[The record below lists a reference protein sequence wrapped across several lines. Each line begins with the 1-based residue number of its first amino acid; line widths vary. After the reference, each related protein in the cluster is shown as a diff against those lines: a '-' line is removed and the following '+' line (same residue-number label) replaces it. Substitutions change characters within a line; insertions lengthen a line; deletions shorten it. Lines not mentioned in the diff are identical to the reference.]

1 MKLQGKVAIVTGGS
15 RGIGASVAREF
26 AAQGAKVVVNYL
38 NSQQKADDIVADII
52 KHGGLAISVQADV
65 SQQSDIDTLVE
76 QTCTAFGGVDILV
89 NNAGWATLER
99 LQDITLADTKKQGE
113 LNVFGPIFLTQ
124 KVSTIMPTGSVIIN
138 ISSIAAKGGAGGSIY
153 SATKAAMNTLTK
165 CYASELG
172 DKGIR
177 VNAIA
182 PGAVETDLYIEAGL
196 FKREDEIIGQTPLKR
211 LGQPQDIASLALF
224 LASEDSSWITGEVI
238 QISGGRFMS

>member
-1 MKLQGKVAIVTGGS
+1 V
-15 RGIGASVAREF
+15 
-26 AAQGAKVVVNYL
+26 
-38 NSQQKADDIVADII
+38 
-52 KHGGLAISVQADV
+52 
-65 SQQSDIDTLVE
+65 
-76 QTCTAFGGVDILV
+76 AFGKVDILV

-99 LQDITLADTKKQGE
+99 LQDITLNDTKKQFE

-124 KVSTIMPTGSVIIN
+124 KVSAIMSKGSVIIN

-153 SATKAAMNTLTK
+153 CATKAAINTLTK
-165 CYASELG
+165 CYAAELG
-172 DKGIR
+172 EKGIR

-196 FKREDEIIGQTPLKR
+196 FKREAEIIGQTPLKR
-211 LGQPQDIASLALF
+211 LGQPHDISSLALF

>member
-1 MKLQGKVAIVTGGS
+1 MKLKGKVALITGAS
-15 RGIGASVAREF
+15 RGIGAQIAKDF
-26 AAQGAKVVVNYL
+26 AKQGAKVVVNYH
-38 NSQQKADDIVADII
+38 NNQQKADAIVAEIV
-52 KHGGLAISVQADV
+52 KQGGLAIAVQADV
-65 SQQSDIDTLVE
+65 SQQSGIDTLVK
-76 QTCTAFGGVDILV
+76 QTCVAFGGVDILV

-99 LQDITLADTKKQGE
+99 LQDITLDDTKKQFE

-124 KVSTIMPTGSVIIN
+124 KVSAIMPQGSVIIN
-138 ISSIAAKGGAGGSIY
+138 VSSIAAKGGAGGSIY
-153 SATKAAMNTLTK
+153 CATKAAINTLTK
-165 CYASELG
+165 CYAAELG

-196 FKREDEIIGQTPLKR
+196 VKREAEIIAQTPLKR
-211 LGQPQDIASLALF
+211 LGQPHDIASLALF

>member
-1 MKLQGKVAIVTGGS
+1 MS
-15 RGIGASVAREF
+15 R
-26 AAQGAKVVVNYL
+26 
-38 NSQQKADDIVADII
+38 
-52 KHGGLAISVQADV
+52 HV
-65 SQQSDIDTLVE
+65 S
-76 QTCTAFGGVDILV
+76 AFGGVDILV

-99 LQDITLADTKKQGE
+99 LQDITLADTKKQFE

>member
-1 MKLQGKVAIVTGGS
+1 MKLQNKVAIVTGGS
-15 RGIGASVAREF
+15 RGIGAAIACEF
-26 AAQGAKVVVNYL
+26 ASQGAKVVVNYL
-38 NSQQKADDIVADII
+38 NSQEKADAVVANII
-52 KHGGLAISVQADV
+52 EQGGLALAVQADV
-65 SQQSDIDTLVE
+65 SQLSGIDHLVNQACE
-76 QTCTAFGGVDILV
+76 AFGVVDILV

-99 LQDITLADTKKQGE
+99 LQDITFDDTKKQFE

-124 KVSTIMPTGSVIIN
+124 KISAIMPSGSVIIN

-153 SATKAAMNTLTK
+153 CATKAAINTLTK
-165 CYASELG
+165 CYAAELG
-172 DKGIR
+172 EKGIR

-196 FKREDEIIGQTPLKR
+196 AKREAEIIGQTPLKR
-211 LGQPQDIASLALF
+211 LGQPDDIASLALF

>member
-1 MKLQGKVAIVTGGS
+1 
-15 RGIGASVAREF
+15 
-26 AAQGAKVVVNYL
+26 
-38 NSQQKADDIVADII
+38 
-52 KHGGLAISVQADV
+52 
-65 SQQSDIDTLVE
+65 
-76 QTCTAFGGVDILV
+76 
-89 NNAGWATLER
+89 
-99 LQDITLADTKKQGE
+99 
-113 LNVFGPIFLTQ
+113 
-124 KVSTIMPTGSVIIN
+124 MPTGSVIIN

-165 CYASELG
+165 CYAAELG

>member
-1 MKLQGKVAIVTGGS
+1 LKLKGKVALITGAS
-15 RGIGASVAREF
+15 RGIGAQIAKDF
-26 AAQGAKVVVNYL
+26 AKQGAKVVVNYH
-38 NSQQKADDIVADII
+38 NNQQKADAIVAEIV
-52 KHGGLAISVQADV
+52 KQGGLAIAVQADV
-65 SQQSDIDTLVE
+65 SQQSGIDTLVK
-76 QTCTAFGGVDILV
+76 QTCVAFGGVDILV

-99 LQDITLADTKKQGE
+99 LQDITLDDTKKQFE

-124 KVSTIMPTGSVIIN
+124 KVSAIMPQGSVIIN
-138 ISSIAAKGGAGGSIY
+138 VSSIAAKGGAGGSIY
-153 SATKAAMNTLTK
+153 CATKAAINTLTK
-165 CYASELG
+165 CYAAELG

-196 FKREDEIIGQTPLKR
+196 VKREAEIIAQTPLKR
-211 LGQPQDIASLALF
+211 LGQPHDIASLALF

>member
-1 MKLQGKVAIVTGGS
+1 MKLQDKVAIVTGGS
-15 RGIGASVAREF
+15 RGIGASIAREF
-26 AAQGAKVVVNYL
+26 ASQGAKVVVNYL
-38 NSQQKADDIVADII
+38 NSQEKADVIVADII
-52 KHGGLAISVQADV
+52 KQNGLAIAVQADV
-65 SQQSDIDTLVE
+65 SQQSGIDTLVE
-76 QTCTAFGGVDILV
+76 QACTAFGGVDILV

-99 LQDITLADTKKQGE
+99 LQDITLADTKKQFE

-124 KVSTIMPTGSVIIN
+124 KVSAIMPTGSVIIN

-165 CYASELG
+165 CYAAELG

-196 FKREDEIIGQTPLKR
+196 FKREAEIIEQTPLKR
-211 LGQPQDIASLALF
+211 LGQPDDIASLALF

>member
-15 RGIGASVAREF
+15 RGIGACVAREF

-38 NSQQKADDIVADII
+38 NSQQKADDIVTDII

-65 SQQSDIDTLVE
+65 SQQSGIDTLVE

-99 LQDITLADTKKQGE
+99 LQDITLADTKKQFE

>member
-1 MKLQGKVAIVTGGS
+1 MKLHNKVAIVTGGS
-15 RGIGASVAREF
+15 RGIGAAIASEF
-26 AAQGAKVVVNYL
+26 ASQGAKVIVNYL
-38 NSQQKADDIVADII
+38 NSQEKADAVVADIVER
-52 KHGGLAISVQADV
+52 GGLAVAVQADV
-65 SQQSDIDTLVE
+65 SQLSGIDHLVKRACE
-76 QTCTAFGGVDILV
+76 AFGGVDILV

-99 LQDITLADTKKQGE
+99 LQDITLDDTKKQFE

-124 KVSTIMPTGSVIIN
+124 KISTIMASGSVIIN

-153 SATKAAMNTLTK
+153 CATKAAINTLTK
-165 CYASELG
+165 CYAAELG
-172 DKGIR
+172 EKGIR

-196 FKREDEIIGQTPLKR
+196 AKREAEIIGQTPLKR
-211 LGQPQDIASLALF
+211 LGQPDDIASLALF

>member
-1 MKLQGKVAIVTGGS
+1 MKLQNKVAIVTGGS
-15 RGIGASVAREF
+15 RGIGASIAKEF
-26 AAQGAKVVVNYL
+26 ASQGAKVVVNYL
-38 NSQQKADDIVADII
+38 NSQEKADAIVADII
-52 KHGGLAISVQADV
+52 EQGGLAVAVQADV
-65 SQQSDIDTLVE
+65 SQLSGIDYLVKQACE
-76 QTCTAFGGVDILV
+76 TFGGIDILV

-99 LQDITLADTKKQGE
+99 LQDITIDDTKKQFE

-124 KVSTIMPTGSVIIN
+124 KVSAIMQTGSVIIN

-153 SATKAAMNTLTK
+153 CATKAAINTLTK
-165 CYASELG
+165 CYAAELG
-172 DKGIR
+172 EKGIR

-211 LGQPQDIASLALF
+211 LGQPHDISSLALF

>member
-1 MKLQGKVAIVTGGS
+1 MKLKGKVALITGAS
-15 RGIGASVAREF
+15 RGIGAQIAKDF
-26 AAQGAKVVVNYL
+26 AKQGAKVVVNYH
-38 NSQQKADDIVADII
+38 NNQQKADAIVAEIV
-52 KHGGLAISVQADV
+52 KQGGLAIAVQADV
-65 SQQSDIDTLVE
+65 SQQSGIDTLVK
-76 QTCTAFGGVDILV
+76 QTCAAFGGVDILV

-99 LQDITLADTKKQGE
+99 LQDITLDDTKKQFE

-124 KVSTIMPTGSVIIN
+124 KVSAIMPQGSVIIN
-138 ISSIAAKGGAGGSIY
+138 VSSIAAKGGAGGSIY
-153 SATKAAMNTLTK
+153 CATKAAINTLTK
-165 CYASELG
+165 CYAAELG

-196 FKREDEIIGQTPLKR
+196 VKREAEIIAQTPLKR
-211 LGQPQDIASLALF
+211 LGQPHDIASLALF

>member
-1 MKLQGKVAIVTGGS
+1 MKLKGKVALITGAS
-15 RGIGASVAREF
+15 RGIGAQIAKDF
-26 AAQGAKVVVNYL
+26 AKQGAKVVVNYH
-38 NSQQKADDIVADII
+38 NNQQKADVIVAEIV
-52 KHGGLAISVQADV
+52 KQGGLAIAVQADV
-65 SQQSDIDTLVE
+65 SQQSGIDTLVK
-76 QTCTAFGGVDILV
+76 QTCVAFGGVDILV

-99 LQDITLADTKKQGE
+99 LQDITLDDTKKQFE

-124 KVSTIMPTGSVIIN
+124 KVSAIMPQGGVIIN
-138 ISSIAAKGGAGGSIY
+138 VSSIAAKGGAGGSIY
-153 SATKAAMNTLTK
+153 CATKAAINTLTK
-165 CYASELG
+165 CYAAELG

-196 FKREDEIIGQTPLKR
+196 VKREAEIIAQTPLKR
-211 LGQPQDIASLALF
+211 LGQPHDIASLALF